1 MSTDA
6 NLFIGAP
13 DENSFRGAVYIY
25 ALNES
30 GFASSN
36 YSQSLTDSSGGS
48 GDLFGWDMA
57 VSGEN
62 LAISSPYAGSNNRGQ
77 VVLFEKRGRI

>member
-25 ALNES
+25 ALNET
-30 GFASSN
+30 GFASSI
-36 YSQSLTDSSGGS
+36 YSQSLTDSFGGS

-57 VSGEN
+57 VYGED
-62 LAISSPYAGSNNRGQ
+62 LAISSLYAGSNNRGQ
-77 VVLFEKRGRI
+77 VVLFAKEGRI